1 MSALA
6 CVGLCTNASG
16 TDPMEIL
23 GRQSRELRARRVVE
37 VGVLRHP
44 PSDDH
49 FADVKETENK
59 LSQR

>member
-1 MSALA
+1 MSTLA

-23 GRQSRELRARRVVE
+23 GRQSGELR
-37 VGVLRHP
+37 GGLRHP